1 MSQVAKAARP
11 RRLPAWFAAVIVALG
26 VAAGV
31 IWYGWLW
38 FTTPAPPSVP
48 LDGAEP
54 AVVQAI
60 ETARKQV
67 RQNGRSAVAW
77 GQLGKVLR
85 AHAYLEASDACF
97 AWAERLD
104 PKEPRWP
111 YYQGLTRAA
120 TDPEAALPFL
130 RRAVE
135 LADRYDRGNDE
146 PRLRLAETLLQAGT
160 ADEAEAQLDQVLS
173 WNPGSPR
180 VHYDLGVL
188 TVARGEDATAER
200 HFTASAVS
208 PYARRK
214 SCSALAAIRLRRGDE
229 AGAAEYN
236 RRAAAPPEDWPW
248 DDAYI
253 EECTRLEV
261 GRISRF
267 ERTERLMAE
276 GRPEEALP
284 ILLTLAEDASDA
296 RAQIA
301 TGMALYKL
309 GRNEEAERYF
319 RMAVGLKE
327 EQAEANYWL
336 AVVLYTEGTRAK
348 YGEAV
353 ACADKALALKPDHA
367 LAHFYRGLALNG
379 LGRRKEAITAFRQAV
394 LCHPE
399 LVDPHWELANALAEE
414 GREDEAKPEWR
425 RVAELAPD
433 ADPRRGRA
441 LARIGGAH

>member
-1 MSQVAKAARP
+1 MSEVAKAVRP
-11 RRLPAWFAAVIVALG
+11 RPRLMWFCSAAFAVAVMAAVG
-26 VAAGV
+26 
-31 IWYGWLW
+31 WYGWLW
-38 FTTPAPPSVP
+38 YTTPAPPAAP
-48 LDGAEP
+48 LNGAEP
-54 AVVQAI
+54 AVVQAV
-60 ETARKQV
+60 EAARKQV
-67 RQNGRSAVAW
+67 RQNGRSAAAW
-77 GQLGKVLR
+77 GQLGKILR
-85 AHAYLEASDACF
+85 AHAYLKESDACF
-97 AWAERLD
+97 AQAESLD

-120 TDPEAALPFL
+120 TDPAAALPLL

-135 LADRYDRGNDE
+135 RADHYDRGNDG
-146 PRLRLAETLLQAGT
+146 PRLRLAETLLQAGA
-160 ADEAEAQLDQVLS
+160 ADEAGTELDRVLS
-173 WNPGSPR
+173 WNPNNPR

-188 TVARGEDATAER
+188 AAARGDDETAER
-200 HFTASAVS
+200 HFTADSASV
-208 PYARRK
+208 YARRK
-214 SCSALAAIRLRRGDE
+214 SCSALAAIRLRRQDE

-236 RRAAAPPEDWPW
+236 RRAAAMPEDWPW
-248 DDAYI
+248 DDAYL
-253 EECTRLEV
+253 EECTRLQV

-267 ERTERLMAE
+267 ETTERLEAE
-276 GRPEEALP
+276 GRTEEALP
-284 ILLTLAEDASDA
+284 ILRSLAEDATDA

-301 TGMALYKL
+301 AGMGLYKL

-319 RMAVGLKE
+319 RAAVGLKA

-348 YGEAV
+348 FGEAV
-353 ACADKALALKPDHA
+353 AYADKALALKPDHA

-379 LGRRKEAITAFRQAV
+379 LGRRKEAITAFRQAI

-399 LVDPHWELANALAEE
+399 LVDPHWELANALAED

-441 LARIGGAH
+441 LARIGGS